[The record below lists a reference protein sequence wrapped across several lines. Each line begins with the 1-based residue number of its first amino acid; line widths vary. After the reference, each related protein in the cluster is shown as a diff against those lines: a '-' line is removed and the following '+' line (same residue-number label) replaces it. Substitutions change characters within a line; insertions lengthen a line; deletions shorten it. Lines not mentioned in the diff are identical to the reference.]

1 MMIMKY
7 VLMERTTAL
16 GKGIIQEDTV
26 CRTDGVRV
34 LVTEDEAK
42 KGGNPE
48 ELGEVLTA
56 KAALKLLEQRSWKF

>member
-1 MMIMKY
+1 MNY
-7 VLMERTTAL
+7 VLMDRKDAL
-16 GKGIIQEDTV
+16 EKGVIKEDTV

>member
-1 MMIMKY
+1 MRY
-7 VLMERTTAL
+7 VLIDKKTAL